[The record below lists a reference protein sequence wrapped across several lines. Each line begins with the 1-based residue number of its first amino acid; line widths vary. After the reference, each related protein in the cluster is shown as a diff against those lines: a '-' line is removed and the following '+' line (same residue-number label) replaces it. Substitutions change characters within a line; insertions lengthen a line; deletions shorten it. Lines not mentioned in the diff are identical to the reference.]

1 MSTDSTIK
9 VFLKDVAGML
19 TEIDIASDGTVRNLK
34 EKYSELHTGITVA
47 QQKLIITSSVDGQIP
62 RIALQDQFSISAYNI
77 TSDGIGSQSRPILVF
92 VFNQL

>member
-19 TEIDIASDGTVRNLK
+19 TEIDIASDGTVLNLK

-47 QQKLIITSSVDGQIP
+47 QQKLVITSSIDGQVP
-62 RIALQDQFSISAYNI
+62 RIALQDHLSISSYNI

-92 VFNQL
+92 VFNQM